1 MWWWQRY
8 YNENKQFSRN
18 QSKITKQSW
27 PPYCLLFVV
36 DDDVGANPVYPYPR
50 PRSRLSG
57 RGCCLLNFSAGFGCV
72 LRSVV
77 NKVVL
82 GAARYVCVC
91 FVNSSVVLLVVLG

>member
-1 MWWWQRY
+1 MLVD
-8 YNENKQFSRN
+8 FF
-18 QSKITKQSW
+18 
-27 PPYCLLFVV
+27 LLGLV
-36 DDDVGANPVYPYPR
+36 
-50 PRSRLSG
+50 
-57 RGCCLLNFSAGFGCV
+57 V